1 MKIGKM
7 IFDQNTDHAPLIDRF
22 FFKCNDDIYVC
33 SACFVNGQIYLE
45 MTYCITRKFGTD
57 VF

>member
-1 MKIGKM
+1 M